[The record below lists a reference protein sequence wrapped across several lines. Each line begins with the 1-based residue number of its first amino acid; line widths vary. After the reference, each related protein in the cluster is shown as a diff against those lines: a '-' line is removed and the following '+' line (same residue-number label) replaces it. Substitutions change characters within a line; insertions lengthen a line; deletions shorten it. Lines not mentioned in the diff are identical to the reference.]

1 MPPHDPSDRSPILV
15 TGVPRSGTTWLAR
28 LLAAAPGTGLAGR
41 EPMNPRT
48 RQYGLGGTLSGW
60 AELTDPTPR
69 QTRALRSAYR
79 GTNPFVLSRFGRR
92 QWAAPLPWT
101 RVIIKDPFALLSMPA
116 VVAATGAT
124 PILVY
129 RHPGAVL
136 VSYRRM
142 GWSADLDEVRP
153 LVAAHRAEKG
163 AGTTGATVTGAGAG
177 ADGDD
182 DVAAMAEFWA
192 GLHEIALDHLP
203 ASAVVVSHEE
213 LGTGGEAAARTLFDL
228 LGLRWSAEAV
238 ADVTGPDAAN
248 PGAAAGGP
256 GPASGDTTAVPAAAP
271 EAAGDDGGKLHRFD
285 RAPAAVARGW
295 RARLEASEVERI
307 EAATAEVHA
316 RLASRRLDLT
326 R

>member
-41 EPMNPRT
+41 EPMNPRA
-48 RQYGLGGTLSGW
+48 RQYGLGGTLTGW

-153 LVAAHRAEKG
+153 LVAAHRAENRAGGG
-163 AGTTGATVTGAGAG
+163 AGAAGAGAG
-177 ADGDD
+177 AGAPGD

-238 ADVTGPDAAN
+238 ADVTGPDGAA
-248 PGAAAGGP
+248 PGAAGSGPDPVRDDGTGG
-256 GPASGDTTAVPAAAP
+256 PAAAP
-271 EAAGDDGGKLHRFD
+271 PAGDDGGKLHRFD

-316 RLASRRLDLT
+316 RLADRRLDLT